1 MNRIIEVPA
10 TKIEII
16 RGYMAN
22 SGQDCASGTCD
33 SGAGGGGFG
42 GGGWITSEELLNKEL
57 HEISDSFFE

>member
-10 TKIEII
+10 TKIEKI

-33 SGAGGGGFG
+33 SGAGGLG

-57 HEISDSFFE
+57 YEISDSFFE